1 MKTIS
6 TTSSAGSRLWTD
18 RDFKMVYAAMECGAL
33 TAQQFSWLFFRPA
46 SVKGQPAVHSNCQ
59 LRLKLLKQHGLL
71 KRIKHY
77 QLLQEGKRPYLYA
90 ATRQGARLVAQ
101 WLECD
106 LHDLPYRE
114 KDERVSSTGARHLI
128 AENDFRVA
136 VLCAVRDTPEI
147 KLIHWLDGV
156 TLKST
161 HSADKMKIQGPDGG
175 SQTAVVVP
183 DDYFV
188 LRLLEPKA
196 QVFHHFV
203 EIDLGNETGETSNRD
218 EWRKTWARKIRSY
231 IKYLEGGEKSLFYQ
245 RYGALNA
252 RVLTVTTSEQRM
264 QHLLAVTERA
274 GGQKRF
280 WFTTSTQIAAHMRE
294 PQTLLTAPIWRIA
307 TLTKD
312 TAIPLFGTN

>member
-18 RDFKMVYAAMECGAL
+18 RDFKMVYAAMEWGAL

-106 LHDLPYRE
+106 VHDLPYRE
-114 KDERVSSTGARHLI
+114 KDHRVSSAVARHLI
-128 AENDFRVA
+128 AGTDLRVA
-136 VLCAVRDTPEI
+136 VVCAVRDKQEI
-147 KLIHWLDGV
+147 TLIHWLDGV

-161 HSADKMKIQGPDGG
+161 DRAEKRKIQEPDGC
-175 SQTAVVVP
+175 SQTAVE
-183 DDYFV
+183 
-188 LRLLEPKA
+188 EP
-196 QVFHHFV
+196 
-203 EIDLGNETGETSNRD
+203 ED
-218 EWRKTWARKIRSY
+218 
-231 IKYLEGGEKSLFYQ
+231 
-245 RYGALNA
+245 
-252 RVLTVTTSEQRM
+252 
-264 QHLLAVTERA
+264 
-274 GGQKRF
+274 
-280 WFTTSTQIAAHMRE
+280 
-294 PQTLLTAPIWRIA
+294 
-307 TLTKD
+307 
-312 TAIPLFGTN
+312 